1 MGRPFNK
8 KAQIHKPGDLLKA
21 KSVQH
26 RAGCTDR
33 EAKEAFKSF
42 PLFTLFLRPL
52 VLRRVMMPTKA
63 TASNYDF
70 DQYGNLVPFPFDK
83 ILRYTKKDSTPFPFS
98 EKAPQKWAF
107 GVDPQ
112 KIQQVQARDQLLTS
126 FGKTSLQER
135 YLLPGENFQNLFARV
150 AGAFGDNIAH
160 AQRLYSYMSKL
171 WFMPAT
177 PILSNGGTTRGLPI
191 SCFLNQVEDS
201 LEGIMQNYTENL
213 WLSAKGGGIGSY
225 WGKVRSLGEPIGLCG
240 ETSGIIPFIKV
251 TDAFSLAISQ
261 GSLRRGSAA
270 VYLDIHHPEIEEFVD
285 LRKPTGDF
293 NRKALNLHHGILI
306 TDAFMEAVEKGET
319 FTLKSPKTGEMIRT
333 IEARTLWQK
342 ILETR
347 LQTGEPYIIY
357 IDNVNQQRPPLLKK
371 LGLQIHMS
379 NLCSEIFLPTGP
391 DHLGHSRTAV
401 CCLSSL
407 NLEKW
412 DEWHTES
419 LFIEDVMRFLDNVLE
434 TYIQTAP
441 AEMKQ
446 AVYSATRER
455 SVGLGVMGLHGFF
468 MQKGIPFGSV
478 LAKGW
483 NKKIF
488 KHIKSHA
495 DQASYLLSLERGPC
509 LDAAE
514 EGMNTR
520 FSHKLAIAPT
530 ASISI
535 ICGGTTAGIEPLP
548 SNIYTHKTLSGSTT
562 VKNPHLE
569 KLLTQKGYNTPD
581 IWLSILEHQGSVQH
595 LSFLT
600 DTEKEVFKTAFEIDQ
615 RWLIELAGD
624 RTPFIC
630 QGQSLN
636 LFLRP
641 DIHKWDLMMLHRQA
655 WTQGV
660 KSLYYVRSYSKQRAQ
675 FLGQSKSAKTLDESE
690 PSVITPYTDCLSCQ

>member
-1 MGRPFNK
+1 MS
-8 KAQIHKPGDLLKA
+8 Q
-21 KSVQH
+21 
-26 RAGCTDR
+26 
-33 EAKEAFKSF
+33 
-42 PLFTLFLRPL
+42 
-52 VLRRVMMPTKA
+52 A
-63 TASNYDF
+63 TASVYDF
-70 DQYGNLVPFPFDK
+70 DQYGNLVPFSK
-83 ILRYTKKDSTPFPFS
+83 AARRQKKLSKPLQPYEETS
-98 EKAPQKWAF
+98 QKWTF
-107 GVDPQ
+107 GIDPK
-112 KIQQVQARDQLLTS
+112 KIQQDPARDQLLTS
-126 FGKTSLQER
+126 FGKTSLKER
-135 YLLPGENFQNLFARV
+135 YLLPQESFQDLFARV
-150 AGAFGDNIAH
+150 AAAFGDDIGH
-160 AQRLYSYMSKL
+160 AQRLYNYMSQL

-225 WGKVRSLGEPIGLCG
+225 WGNVRSLGEPIGLCG

-270 VYLDIHHPEIEEFVD
+270 VYLDIHHPEIEEFID

-306 TDAFMEAVEKGET
+306 TDAFMEAVENGAAFE
-319 FTLKSPKTGEMIRT
+319 LKSPKTGAVMRT
-333 IEARTLWQK
+333 TEARTLWQK

-347 LQTGEPYIIY
+347 LQTGEPYIVY
-357 IDNVNQQRPPLLKK
+357 IDNVNKQRPALLKK
-371 LGLQIHMS
+371 LGLQVHMS
-379 NLCSEIFLPTGP
+379 NLCSEIFLPTGR
-391 DHLGHSRTAV
+391 DHHGLSRTAV

-412 DEWHTES
+412 DAWHTDS

-434 TYIQTAP
+434 GYIQTAP

-446 AVYSATRER
+446 AVYAATRER
-455 SVGLGVMGLHGFF
+455 SVGLGVMGLHGFY
-468 MQKGIPFGSV
+468 MHKGMPLGSLV
-478 LAKGW
+478 AKSW

-488 KHIKSHA
+488 KHIRRHV
-495 DQASYLLSLERGPC
+495 DQASYGLSLERGAC
-509 LDAAE
+509 LDAQE
-514 EGMNTR
+514 EGLNAR
-520 FSHKLAIAPT
+520 FSHKLAVAPT

-535 ICGGTTAGIEPLP
+535 ICGGTTAGIEPMP

-569 KLLTQKGYNTPD
+569 KILAQKGEDTSET
-581 IWLSILEHQGSVQH
+581 WLSILEHQGSVQH
-595 LSFLT
+595 LSCLT
-600 DTEKEVFKTAFEIDQ
+600 AMEKEVFKTAFELDQ

-655 WTQGV
+655 WKQGV

-675 FLGQSKSAKTLDESE
+675 FLGHSSSQENPQD
-690 PSVITPYTDCLSCQ
+690 SVCPPTMTAYTDCLACQ

>member
-1 MGRPFNK
+1 MS
-8 KAQIHKPGDLLKA
+8 Q
-21 KSVQH
+21 
-26 RAGCTDR
+26 
-33 EAKEAFKSF
+33 
-42 PLFTLFLRPL
+42 
-52 VLRRVMMPTKA
+52 A
-63 TASNYDF
+63 TASVYDF
-70 DQYGNLVPFPFDK
+70 DQYGNLVPFSK
-83 ILRYTKKDSTPFPFS
+83 AARRQRKLS
-98 EKAPQKWAF
+98 EPLQPYEKTSQKWTF
-107 GVDPQ
+107 GIDPK
-112 KIQQVQARDQLLTS
+112 KIQQDPARDQLLTS
-126 FGKTSLQER
+126 FGKTSLKER
-135 YLLPGENFQNLFARV
+135 YLLPQESFQDLFARV
-150 AGAFGDNIAH
+150 AAAFGDDIGH
-160 AQRLYSYMSKL
+160 AQRLYNYMSQL

-225 WGKVRSLGEPIGLCG
+225 WGNVRSLGEPIGLCG

-270 VYLDIHHPEIEEFVD
+270 VYLDIHHPEIEEFID

-306 TDAFMEAVEKGET
+306 TDAFMEAVEKGEA
-319 FTLKSPKTGEMIRT
+319 FELKSPKTGAVMRT

-347 LQTGEPYIIY
+347 LQTGEPYIVY
-357 IDNVNQQRPPLLKK
+357 IDNVNKQRPALLKK
-371 LGLQIHMS
+371 LGLQVHMS
-379 NLCSEIFLPTGP
+379 NLCSEIFLPTGR
-391 DHLGHSRTAV
+391 DHHGLSRTAI

-412 DEWHTES
+412 DAWHTDS

-441 AEMKQ
+441 PEMKQ
-446 AVYSATRER
+446 AVYAATRER
-455 SVGLGVMGLHGFF
+455 SVGLGVMGLHGFC
-468 MQKGIPFGSV
+468 MHKGIPLGS
-478 LAKGW
+478 LIAKSW

-488 KHIKSHA
+488 KHIRRHA
-495 DQASYLLSLERGPC
+495 DHASYCLSLERGAC
-509 LDAAE
+509 LDAQE
-514 EGMNTR
+514 EGLNAR
-520 FSHKLAIAPT
+520 FSHKLAVAPT

-535 ICGGTTAGIEPLP
+535 ICGGTTAGIEPMP

-569 KLLTQKGYNTPD
+569 KILAQKGEDTSET
-581 IWLSILEHQGSVQH
+581 WLSILEHQGSVQH
-595 LSFLT
+595 LSCLT
-600 DTEKEVFKTAFEIDQ
+600 AMEKEVFKTAFEVDQ

-655 WTQGV
+655 WKQGV

-675 FLGQSKSAKTLDESE
+675 FLGHSSSQENPQDSACPPTM
-690 PSVITPYTDCLSCQ
+690 TAYTDCLACQ